1 MKSFPS
7 LPRVLIATLALSCAS
22 HLQAQAPAAKAP
34 AAKAPAGDPVA
45 DAAYDAFLKL
55 RNQSGVAWDAKRFDE
70 LLKAGLPPLAKYPK
84 HRRAGEVI
92 GKLTDIAQGFN
103 DKTTFPQRDVWFS
116 KVKMAVLNVPEDG
129 LTDDSRAAL
138 AALQAA
144 NACAEARLSRDK
156 DTVETAREKVDS
168 LATMPGGMRFLADQE
183 MNFVEV
189 LKVHNPPAAEKQVKK
204 LMEHADKGI
213 AGRAGDELRIMEI
226 RKAPFELK
234 FTNVDGKAFD
244 AATLRGKKALYI
256 FFWSADHEGSVKS
269 FEALKEIYFEH
280 RERIEIVAVNLDSAE
295 NRAKVDQVL
304 KDTRVKWPQM
314 IEGMGGK
321 SETAARVNVRS
332 PNNAVLVDQRGW
344 LALPRAGSWQIVG
357 ELRRMGFKF

>member
-1 MKSFPS
+1 
-7 LPRVLIATLALSCAS
+7 
-22 HLQAQAPAAKAP
+22 
-34 AAKAPAGDPVA
+34 
-45 DAAYDAFLKL
+45 
-55 RNQSGVAWDAKRFDE
+55 
-70 LLKAGLPPLAKYPK
+70 
-84 HRRAGEVI
+84 
-92 GKLTDIAQGFN
+92 
-103 DKTTFPQRDVWFS
+103 
-116 KVKMAVLNVPEDG
+116 
-129 LTDDSRAAL
+129 
-138 AALQAA
+138 
-144 NACAEARLSRDK
+144 
-156 DTVETAREKVDS
+156 
-168 LATMPGGMRFLADQE
+168 MPGGTRFLADQE

-189 LKVHNPPAAEKQVKK
+189 LKVQIACGGEAGEEADGARGQRHRGPRRRKRTAHDGNPE
-204 LMEHADKGI
+204 
-213 AGRAGDELRIMEI
+213 
-226 RKAPFELK
+226 APSELK

-256 FFWSADHEGSVKS
+256 LFWSADHEGSVKS

-280 RERIEIVAVNLDSAE
+280 RERLEIVAVNLDSAE

-321 SETAARVNVRS
+321 SETAARVNVRG